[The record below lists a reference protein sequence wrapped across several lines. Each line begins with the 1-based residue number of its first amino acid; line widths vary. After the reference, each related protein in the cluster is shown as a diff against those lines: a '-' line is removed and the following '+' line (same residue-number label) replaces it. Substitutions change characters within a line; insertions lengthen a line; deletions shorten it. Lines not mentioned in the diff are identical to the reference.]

1 MVSGIVLTQQQK
13 PGKTEPMFRRLLG
26 RLWFNLAVDMVSD
39 FQLNIRRTK
48 RMKMCF
54 GNWRAKGRSK
64 TTWQDR
70 HYDLFHTFY
79 METGTA
85 GEGWKE
91 TWRGFTTLG
100 KNHVVQISL
109 STDLL
114 LHRRPNSF
122 LFTCIPAKCFL
133 TISVSALSAE

>member
-64 TTWQDR
+64 TGIMISSTPFTWKQGLQER
-70 HYDLFHTFY
+70 
-79 METGTA
+79 GGKRP
-85 GEGWKE
+85 GEGLPPLARTMWSK
-91 TWRGFTTLG
+91 
-100 KNHVVQISL
+100 
-109 STDLL
+109 
-114 LHRRPNSF
+114 
-122 LFTCIPAKCFL
+122 
-133 TISVSALSAE
+133 